1 MCSLSHCGLY
11 RPEVSLGYSKVQKS
25 LILCEIIIL
34 TPVFS
39 QNERQR
45 KKMASWNIQVGR
57 SEPAMAETKGSLP
70 LLCQMSSKDLL
81 STSTDSSYLEIVR
94 IKGHYL
100 TFQEPYLKKFNLYT
114 LCINFASSKISLS
127 QKEQKSQ
134 PLSGIKSLS
143 FCFHHIWHCGG
154 YDVL

>member
-1 MCSLSHCGLY
+1 MFRCC
-11 RPEVSLGYSKVQKS
+11 LGR
-25 LILCEIIIL
+25 
-34 TPVFS
+34 TPS
-39 QNERQR
+39 
-45 KKMASWNIQVGR
+45 R
-57 SEPAMAETKGSLP
+57 SEPAMTETKGSLP
-70 LLCQMSSKDLL
+70 LSCQMSSKFSRDLL
-81 STSTDSSYLEIVR
+81 STSNDSSYLEIVR

-143 FCFHHIWHCGG
+143 FCFHHRSVTNSPVVFINRSIIPC
-154 YDVL
+154 VKLPN

>member
-1 MCSLSHCGLY
+1 MGVVMAMEFTFLKGLRLNIFENLSHCGLY

-94 IKGHYL
+94 IKGHYIISSL
-100 TFQEPYLKKFNLYT
+100 TFQEPYLKKFNL
-114 LCINFASSKISLS
+114 
-127 QKEQKSQ
+127 
-134 PLSGIKSLS
+134 
-143 FCFHHIWHCGG
+143 
-154 YDVL
+154 